1 MMNQSQILIAKQE
14 EIKAIALKYKAKNI
28 RIFGSVAKKSY
39 HSDSDIDFLVELPD
53 ECSLLDLIEF
63 KQSLEDLLGYSVDI
77 VEENCLHSM
86 IKKEILESAVR
97 L

>member
-1 MMNQSQILIAKQE
+1 MMNQSQVIIDKQE
-14 EIKAIALKYKAKNI
+14 GIKAIALKYKAENI
-28 RIFGSVAKKSY
+28 RIFGSVAKKNF

-53 ECSLLDLIEF
+53 ECSLLELIEF